1 MALSQRELDI
11 QHMLTC
17 QVHIGTHN
25 LEHKMKDYVWRRRSD
40 GVHIINVAKTWE
52 KLHLAARIIVAIE
65 NQRTLLRF
73 LHVHLVNVLSSST
86 HSTQVVCPLQGATLQ
101 VHLPITLPKI
111 SVNHVF

>member
-1 MALSQRELDI
+1 MALTQRELDI

-65 NQRTLLRF
+65 NPKD
-73 LHVHLVNVLSSST
+73 
-86 HSTQVVCPLQGATLQ
+86 VVAISASIALTWFPFRPHTCPAHAIAAWMT
-101 VHLPITLPKI
+101 
-111 SVNHVF
+111 